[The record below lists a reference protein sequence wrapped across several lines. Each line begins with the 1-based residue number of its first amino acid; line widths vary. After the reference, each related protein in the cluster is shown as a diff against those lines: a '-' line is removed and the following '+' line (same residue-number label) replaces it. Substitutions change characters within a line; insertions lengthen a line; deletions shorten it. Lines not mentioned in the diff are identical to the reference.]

1 MTNITKHWDYLI
13 ITAANDSQAASYRT
27 QLELRKDL
35 GFLPYAHHLLVVP
48 DPDGKRIGSGTST
61 LLCLAEVLS
70 HQLKSDSD
78 ADNPSTWQTILE
90 KLRILIIHA
99 GGDSQRLPAY
109 GPSGKIFMP
118 VPGPADTALPT
129 TLFDRQIPTYLAL
142 PALPD
147 DTGQIVIT
155 SGDVLLNFDPAQIN
169 FSSVGLTGL
178 GSFTSSQQAASHG
191 VLCRK
196 QNSTVTRFL
205 QKPTIDQQQNA
216 GAIESNDQT
225 IVDIGVM
232 SFDAATAVT
241 LLKTFATRPKSNGT
255 NRFSGELGQAILG
268 HTLDFY
274 REICCALGTNQT
286 LNQYLDSL
294 KQSGSTWPQN
304 LLKNIFQKLRTIPF
318 HVHVV
323 PRLDLLHFGTTGQII
338 KSAAAQLQLDHGSS
352 PKTTCIN
359 INNEISDKARLTG
372 KNAWVEACRLNATL
386 TCKGQNLVVGADI
399 DKPLTIPTKMCL
411 DIIKGRDRNNNRTWF
426 IRCYGISDT
435 FKDPLEKGVTFC
447 NIPANKWLKTIG
459 ASPEDIW
466 ALETPPENQTLW
478 NARLFPAVP
487 QHTIF
492 YDWLWMFEP
501 SKATS
506 RRHRVWLSADRYS
519 LAEINLLTDQHAFH
533 QRRNKI
539 HAEAIQNSL
548 QQMFCKLSRFS
559 AKDLTHLLKNTDDI
573 SAIIADLL
581 SLAHHHYPLTITGTT
596 NALTFPRIIH
606 TTASALQSFAERSP
620 HSLETELANASK
632 KLKPNVTKWLKTVG
646 LDLKEDT
653 SLKTWTQNARS
664 LAFKT
669 FGRTIIQTSA
679 EKLPAPK
686 TCLPTDQLVWGRAP
700 ARLDIGGGWTDT
712 PPYSLEFGGCVVNLA
727 VDLNGQPP
735 IQACAR
741 LIDQP
746 LIRIK
751 SIDLETEI
759 EITKLSELLDYA
771 HAESGFALTKAA
783 LALSGFAPTTADS
796 PRSTTLKQ
804 ILENFGGGL
813 ELTTSA
819 NIPKGSG
826 LGTSSIMGAVLLNVI
841 GRTMGRKL
849 TQHQIFHA
857 VLQLEQ
863 ALTTGG
869 GWQDQIGGATP
880 AVKIITTQ
888 PEMVPDARI
897 CALPPDLLD
906 PKINNGQTLLYY
918 TGITR
923 LAKNILEQIVSRVLN
938 RNRLAMNTLR
948 QIHTT
953 ALLVAEALANKDIIR
968 FGRLIDQAW
977 ILNKQLD
984 PNSSNL
990 QIEDLLQKVKPHIF
1004 GAKLLG
1010 AGGGGFLF
1018 MVCKSPA
1025 DAKRI
1030 RKLLTKQPPNNHA
1043 QFFDYRINHDGLL
1056 VTLTNASKSPF
1067 HN

>member
-1 MTNITKHWDYLI
+1 MTDITKHWDYLI
-13 ITAANDSQAASYRT
+13 VTASNDSQARSYRT
-27 QLELRKDL
+27 QLEHRKDL
-35 GFLPYAHHLLVVP
+35 GLLSYAQNLLVVP
-48 DPDGKRIGSGTST
+48 DLDGKRIGSGGST

-70 HQLKSDSD
+70 RQLKSDRD
-78 ADNPSTWQTILE
+78 ADDPSTWQSILE

-109 GPSGKIFMP
+109 GPCGKIFMP
-118 VPGPADTALPT
+118 VPGPSDTALPT
-129 TLFDRQIPTYLAL
+129 TLFDRQISAYLAL
-142 PALPD
+142 PTQPD

-155 SGDVLLNFDPAQIN
+155 SGDVLLNFDPAQID
-169 FSSVGLTGL
+169 FLPIGLTSL
-178 GSFTSSQQAASHG
+178 GSFTSPQQAANHG

-205 QKPTIDQQQNA
+205 QKPSIAQQQNA
-216 GAIESNDQT
+216 GAIESNGQS

-232 SFDAATAVT
+232 SFEAATAVT
-241 LLKTFATRPKSNGT
+241 LLKTFAPWPKSNGID
-255 NRFSGELGQAILG
+255 RFSGKLGQAILD

-304 LLKNIFQKLRTIPF
+304 LLQDIFQALRTIPF
-318 HVHVV
+318 HVHLV
-323 PRLDLLHFGTTGQII
+323 PELDLLHFGTSDQII
-338 KSAAAQLQLDHGSS
+338 KSAAAQLKLDHGPS
-352 PKTTCIN
+352 PKTTCID
-359 INNEISDKARLTG
+359 INNKISDKANLTG
-372 KNAWVEACRLNATL
+372 ENAWVEACRLNATL
-386 TCKGQNLVVGADI
+386 TCKGQNLVVGADV

-411 DIIKGRDRNNNRTWF
+411 DIVKGRDRNNNHTWF

-435 FKDPLEKGVTFC
+435 FKDPLQEGATFC
-447 NIPANKWLKTIG
+447 NVPANKWLEAVD

-466 ALETPPENQTLW
+466 DPETPPENQTLW

-487 QHTIF
+487 EHTMF

-506 RRHRVWLSADRYS
+506 LQHRAWLSADRYS
-519 LAEINLLTDQHAFH
+519 LTEINLLTDRHAFH
-533 QRRNKI
+533 QHRNRI

-559 AKDLTHLLKNTDDI
+559 AKDLTHLLKNSDDI
-573 SAIIADLL
+573 SAIIADFL
-581 SLAHHHYPLTITGTT
+581 SLAHRYYPLTASGSTD
-596 NALTFPRIIH
+596 ALIFPRIIH
-606 TTASALQSFAERSP
+606 TTASALLDLAEQLSQP
-620 HSLETELANASK
+620 LDTQLENASK
-632 KLKPNVTKWLKTVG
+632 KLGQDVNKWLKTSG
-646 LDLKEDT
+646 IDLKKET
-653 SLKTWTQNARS
+653 STKTWCQNARS
-664 LAFKT
+664 FAFKT
-669 FGRTIIQTSA
+669 FGKTIIQTSA

-686 TCLPTDQLVWGRAP
+686 TCLRTDQLVWGRAP

-712 PPYSLEFGGCVVNLA
+712 PPHSLEFGGCVVNVA
-727 VDLNGQPP
+727 VDLDGHPP
-735 IQACAR
+735 ILACAK

-759 EITKLSELLDYA
+759 EITNLDELLDYA
-771 HAESGFALTKAA
+771 HVESGFALAKVA
-783 LALSGFAPTTADS
+783 LVLSGFAPTTADW

-819 NIPKGSG
+819 QIPKGSG
-826 LGTSSIMGAVLLNVI
+826 LGTSSIMGAVLLKVI

-849 TQHQIFHA
+849 TQHQLFHA

-888 PEMVPDARI
+888 PGMVPDAKI
-897 CALPPDLLD
+897 CTLPPDILD
-906 PKINNGQTLLYY
+906 PQINDGQTLLYY

-938 RNRLAMNTLR
+938 RDRLAMNTLR
-948 QIHTT
+948 QMHTT
-953 ALLVAEALANKDIIR
+953 ALLVADALVNKDIIR
-968 FGRLIDQAW
+968 FGKLIDQVW

-984 PNSSNL
+984 PNSSN
-990 QIEDLLQKVKPHIF
+990 QPIEDLLEKVKPHTF

-1018 MVCKSPA
+1018 MVCKSLA
-1025 DAKRI
+1025 GATRI
-1030 RKLLTKQPPNNHA
+1030 RKLLTKHPPNDHA
-1043 QFFDYRINHDGLL
+1043 QFIDYQINHKGLL
-1056 VTLTNASKSPF
+1056 VTLRDASKF
-1067 HN
+1067 T

>member
-13 ITAANDSQAASYRT
+13 ITASNDSQAASYRT

-35 GFLPYAHHLLVVP
+35 GLLPYAQNLLVVP
-48 DPDGKRIGSGTST
+48 DPDGKRIGSGGST

-70 HQLKSDSD
+70 RQLKSDSD
-78 ADNPSTWQTILE
+78 ADNPSTWQSVLE

-109 GPSGKIFMP
+109 GPCGKIFMP
-118 VPGPADTALPT
+118 VPGPGDTALPT

-142 PALPD
+142 PAPPD
-147 DTGQIVIT
+147 NTGQVVIT
-155 SGDVLLNFDPAQIN
+155 CGDVLLNFDPAQID
-169 FSSVGLTGL
+169 FSPVGLTGL
-178 GSFTSSQQAASHG
+178 GSFTSPQQAAGHG

-205 QKPTIDQQQNA
+205 QKPTINQQQKT

-232 SFDAATAVT
+232 SFDAATAAT
-241 LLKTFATRPKSNGT
+241 LLKTFATRPTGDGT
-255 NRFSGELGQAILG
+255 NCFSGELGQAVLD

-304 LLKNIFQKLRTIPF
+304 LLQDIFQKLRTIPF
-318 HVHVV
+318 HVHLV
-323 PRLDLLHFGTTGQII
+323 PRLELLHFGTTDQVI
-338 KSAAAQLQLDHGSS
+338 KSAVAQLKLDHGSS

-359 INNEISDKARLTG
+359 INNRICDKANLTG
-372 KNAWVEACRLNATL
+372 KNTWVEACRLNATL

-411 DIIKGRDRNNNRTWF
+411 DIIKGRDRNNNHTWF

-435 FKDPLEKGVTFC
+435 FKDPLEKGATFC
-447 NIPANKWLKTIG
+447 NIPADKWLKTIG
-459 ASPEDIW
+459 ASPEEIW
-466 ALETPPENQTLW
+466 DPETPAENQTLW

-487 QHTIF
+487 RHRMF

-501 SKATS
+501 SKATA
-506 RRHRVWLSADRYS
+506 RRHRAWLLADRYS
-519 LAEINLLTDQHAFH
+519 LAEINPLTDQHAFG
-533 QRRNKI
+533 QRRNTI

-548 QQMFCKLSRFS
+548 QQLFCKLSRFS

-581 SLAHHHYPLTITGTT
+581 SLAHQYYPLSATGTT
-596 NALTFPRIIH
+596 DALIFPRIIH
-606 TTASALQSFAERSP
+606 TTASSLQNVAEQSSY
-620 HSLETELANASK
+620 SLDTELANASK
-632 KLKPNVTKWLKTVG
+632 KLSHDVNKWLKTAG
-646 LDLKEDT
+646 LDLKKDT
-653 SLKTWTQNARS
+653 SLKTWCQDARS
-664 LAFKT
+664 FAFKT
-669 FGRTIIQTSA
+669 FGKSIIRTSA

-686 TCLPTDQLVWGRAP
+686 TCLRTGQLVWGRAP

-759 EITKLSELLDYA
+759 EITNLSDLLDYA
-771 HAESGFALTKAA
+771 HAESGFALTKVA

-819 NIPKGSG
+819 KIPKGSG
-826 LGTSSIMGAVLLNVI
+826 LGTSSIMGAVLLKVI
-841 GRTMGRKL
+841 GRTIGRKL
-849 TQHQIFHA
+849 TQHQLFHA

-880 AVKIITTQ
+880 AVKIITTE
-888 PEMVPDARI
+888 PGMVPDARI
-897 CALPPDLLD
+897 CALPPDVLD
-906 PKINNGQTLLYY
+906 PQINNGQTLLYY

-938 RNRLAMNTLR
+938 RDRLAMNTLR
-948 QIHTT
+948 QIHAT
-953 ALLVAEALANKDIIR
+953 ALLVAEALANEDIIR
-968 FGRLIDQAW
+968 FGQLIDQAW

-984 PNSSNL
+984 PNSSNQ

-1025 DAKRI
+1025 DAKKI
-1030 RKLLTKQPPNNHA
+1030 TKLLTKQPPNDHA
-1043 QFFDYRINHDGLL
+1043 GFFDCQINHDGLV
-1056 VTLTNASKSPF
+1056 VTVTDTSQSPL